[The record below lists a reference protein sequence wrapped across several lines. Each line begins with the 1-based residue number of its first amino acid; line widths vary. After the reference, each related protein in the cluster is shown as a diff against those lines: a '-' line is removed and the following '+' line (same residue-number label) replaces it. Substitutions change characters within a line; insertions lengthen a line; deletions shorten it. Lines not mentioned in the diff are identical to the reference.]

1 MLQCECLSD
10 CALYSDAMVTMP
22 GIANIFRGKYC
33 VGNQM
38 TCARYKAYQAL
49 GEGNVPADLYPHQ
62 HAKLKDLIA

>member
-1 MLQCECLSD
+1 
-10 CALYSDAMVTMP
+10 MVTMP